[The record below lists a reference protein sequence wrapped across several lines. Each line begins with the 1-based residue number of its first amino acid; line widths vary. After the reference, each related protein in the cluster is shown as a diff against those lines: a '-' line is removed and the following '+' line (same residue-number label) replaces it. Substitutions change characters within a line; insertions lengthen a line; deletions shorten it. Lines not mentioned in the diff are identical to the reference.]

1 MSKANLLYL
10 AKVKSI
16 DDREMKIELA
26 EDLNIERLQTVYHG
40 YTGARYCELR
50 FLDPRSFSVDQRKYY
65 YALLGDIS
73 AFTGHLIEEVDD
85 NTRWKFKALTGRNI
99 SLSNGSSNTKDDVV
113 LLTNIALDLAFE
125 LNVSLSNKIPIP
137 DKNLEYYFYKCLT
150 HRKCCIC
157 GKHADIDHFD
167 ETVGMGRNRKEI
179 DKTKYTYCAL
189 CRSHHTEKHTIGLTA
204 FRNKYHVYGI
214 TLNAETI
221 KRLNI

>member
-1 MSKANLLYL
+1 MANLLYL

-16 DDREMKIELA
+16 DGRKMKIELA

-40 YTGARYCELR
+40 HVGARYCELR

-99 SLSNGSSNTKDDVV
+99 SLSNGSNNTKDDVV

-167 ETVGMGRNRKEI
+167 ETVGMGNNRDKV

-189 CRSHHTEKHTIGLTA
+189 CRSHHTEKHTIGLVA

-214 TLNAETI
+214 TLSAETI
-221 KRLNI
+221 ERLNI

>member
-1 MSKANLLYL
+1 MANLLYL

-40 YTGARYCELR
+40 YAGARYCELR

-73 AFTGHLIEEVDD
+73 AFTGHLIEEIDD

-137 DKNLEYYFYKCLT
+137 DRNLEYYFYKCLT

-167 ETVGMGRNRKEI
+167 ETVGMGRNRKEV
-179 DKTKYTYCAL
+179 DKTKFTYCAL
-189 CRSHHTEKHTIGLTA
+189 CRSHHTLKHTIGLTE
-204 FRNKYHVYGI
+204 FKKRFHVYGI

>member
-1 MSKANLLYL
+1 MANLLYL
-10 AKVKSI
+10 AKVKNI

-40 YTGARYCELR
+40 YAGARYCELR

-73 AFTGHLIEEVDD
+73 AFTGHLIEEIDD
-85 NTRWKFKALTGRNI
+85 NIRWKFKALTGRNI

-167 ETVGMGRNRKEI
+167 ETVGMGRNRKEV
-179 DKTKYTYCAL
+179 DKTKFTYCAL
-189 CRSHHTEKHTIGLTA
+189 CRSHHTLKHAIGLTE
-204 FRNKYHVYGI
+204 FKKRFHVYGI

>member
-1 MSKANLLYL
+1 MANLLYL

-16 DDREMKIELA
+16 DGREMKIELA

-40 YTGARYCELR
+40 HIGARYCELR

-73 AFTGHLIEEVDD
+73 AFTGHLIEKVDD

-99 SLSNGSSNTKDDVV
+99 SLSNGSNNTKDDVV

-167 ETVGMGRNRKEI
+167 ETVGMGNNRDKV

-189 CRSHHTEKHTIGLTA
+189 CRSHHTEKHTIGLVA

-214 TLNAETI
+214 TLSAETI

>member
-1 MSKANLLYL
+1 MANLLYL

-16 DDREMKIELA
+16 DGREMKIELA

-40 YTGARYCELR
+40 HVGARYCELR

-167 ETVGMGRNRKEI
+167 ETVGMGNNRDKV

-189 CRSHHTEKHTIGLTA
+189 CRSHHTEKHTIGLVA

-214 TLNAETI
+214 TLSAETI
-221 KRLNI
+221 ERLNI

>member
-1 MSKANLLYL
+1 MANLLYL

-16 DDREMKIELA
+16 DGREVKIELA

-40 YTGARYCELR
+40 HIGARYCELR

-73 AFTGHLIEEVDD
+73 AFTGHLIEEIDD
-85 NTRWKFKALTGRNI
+85 NIRWKFKALTGRNI

-167 ETVGMGRNRKEI
+167 ETVGMGRNRKEV
-179 DKTKYTYCAL
+179 DKTKFTYCAL
-189 CRSHHTEKHTIGLTA
+189 CRSHHTLKHAIGLIE
-204 FRNKYHVYGI
+204 FKKRFHVYGI

>member
-1 MSKANLLYL
+1 MANLLYL

-16 DDREMKIELA
+16 DGREMKVELA

-40 YTGARYCELR
+40 HIGARYCELR

-73 AFTGHLIEEVDD
+73 AFTGHLIEEIDD

-167 ETVGMGRNRKEI
+167 NAVGMGNNRDKV
-179 DKTKYTYCAL
+179 DKTKFTYCAL
-189 CRSHHTEKHTIGLTA
+189 CRSHHTLKHAIGLTE
-204 FRNKYHVYGI
+204 FKKRFHVYGI

>member
-1 MSKANLLYL
+1 MANLLYL

-16 DDREMKIELA
+16 DGREMKVELA

-40 YTGARYCELR
+40 HIGARYCELR

-99 SLSNGSSNTKDDVV
+99 SLSNGSNNTKDDVV

-167 ETVGMGRNRKEI
+167 ETVGMGNNRDKV
-179 DKTKYTYCAL
+179 DKTKFTYCAL
-189 CRSHHTEKHTIGLTA
+189 CRSHHTLKHTIGLTE
-204 FRNKYHVYGI
+204 FKKRFHVYGI

>member
-1 MSKANLLYL
+1 MANLLYL

-16 DDREMKIELA
+16 DGREMKIELA

-40 YTGARYCELR
+40 HIGARYCELR

-99 SLSNGSSNTKDDVV
+99 SLSNGSNNTKDDVV

-125 LNVSLSNKIPIP
+125 LNVLLSNKIPIP

-167 ETVGMGRNRKEI
+167 ETVGMGNNRDKV

-189 CRSHHTEKHTIGLTA
+189 CRSHHTEKHTIGLVA

-214 TLNAETI
+214 TLSAETI

>member
-1 MSKANLLYL
+1 MANLLYL

-16 DDREMKIELA
+16 DGREMKIELA

-40 YTGARYCELR
+40 HVGARYCELR
-50 FLDPRSFSVDQRKYY
+50 FLDPRSFSVNQRKYY

-167 ETVGMGRNRKEI
+167 ETVGMGNNRDKV
-179 DKTKYTYCAL
+179 DKTKFTYCAL

>member
-1 MSKANLLYL
+1 MANLLYL
-10 AKVKSI
+10 AKVKNI
-16 DDREMKIELA
+16 DGREMKVELA

-40 YTGARYCELR
+40 HIGTRYCELR

-179 DKTKYTYCAL
+179 DKTKFTYCAL

>member
-1 MSKANLLYL
+1 MANLLYL

-16 DDREMKIELA
+16 DGREMKIELA

-40 YTGARYCELR
+40 YAGARYCELR

-65 YALLGDIS
+65 YALLNDIS

-167 ETVGMGRNRKEI
+167 ETVGMGNNRDKV
-179 DKTKYTYCAL
+179 DKTKFTYCAL
-189 CRSHHTEKHTIGLTA
+189 CRSHHTLKHAIGLTE
-204 FRNKYHVYGI
+204 FKKRFHVYGI

>member
-1 MSKANLLYL
+1 MANLLYL

-16 DDREMKIELA
+16 DGREMKIELA

-40 YTGARYCELR
+40 HVGARYCELR

-73 AFTGHLIEEVDD
+73 AFTGHLIEEIDD

-167 ETVGMGRNRKEI
+167 ETVGMGRNRKEV
-179 DKTKYTYCAL
+179 DKTKFTYCAL

>member
-1 MSKANLLYL
+1 MANLLYL

-16 DDREMKIELA
+16 DGREMKIELA

-40 YTGARYCELR
+40 HIGARYCELR

-73 AFTGHLIEEVDD
+73 VFTGHLIEEIDD

-167 ETVGMGRNRKEI
+167 ETVGMGNNRDKV

-189 CRSHHTEKHTIGLTA
+189 CRSHHTEKHTIGLVA

-214 TLNAETI
+214 TLSAETI

>member
-1 MSKANLLYL
+1 MANLLYL
-10 AKVKSI
+10 AKVKNI
-16 DDREMKIELA
+16 DGREMKVELA

-40 YTGARYCELR
+40 HIGARYCELR

-167 ETVGMGRNRKEI
+167 ETVGMGNNRDKV
-179 DKTKYTYCAL
+179 DKTKFTYCAL

>member
-1 MSKANLLYL
+1 MANLLYL

-16 DDREMKIELA
+16 DGREMKIELA

-40 YTGARYCELR
+40 HVGARYCELR

-179 DKTKYTYCAL
+179 DKTKFTYCAL
-189 CRSHHTEKHTIGLTA
+189 CRSHHTLKHTIGLTE
-204 FRNKYHVYGI
+204 FKKRFHVYGI

>member
-1 MSKANLLYL
+1 MANLLYL

-40 YTGARYCELR
+40 YAGARYCELR

-73 AFTGHLIEEVDD
+73 AFTGHLIEEIDD
-85 NTRWKFKALTGRNI
+85 NVRWKFKALTGRNI
-99 SLSNGSSNTKDDVV
+99 SLSNASSNTKDDVV

-125 LNVSLSNKIPIP
+125 LNVSLSDKIPIP

-167 ETVGMGRNRKEI
+167 ETVGMGNNRDKV
-179 DKTKYTYCAL
+179 DKTKFTYCAL
-189 CRSHHTEKHTIGLTA
+189 CRSHHTEKHTIGLRA

>member
-1 MSKANLLYL
+1 MANLLYL
-10 AKVKSI
+10 AKVKGI
-16 DDREMKIELA
+16 DGREMKIELA
-26 EDLNIERLQTVYHG
+26 EDLNIERLQTVYYGHV
-40 YTGARYCELR
+40 GARYCELR

-73 AFTGHLIEEVDD
+73 AFTGHLIEEIDD
-85 NTRWKFKALTGRNI
+85 NARWKFKALTGRNI

-167 ETVGMGRNRKEI
+167 ETVGMGNNRDKV
-179 DKTKYTYCAL
+179 DKTKFTYCAL

>member
-1 MSKANLLYL
+1 MANLLYL

-16 DDREMKIELA
+16 DGREMKVELA

-40 YTGARYCELR
+40 HIGARYCELR

-167 ETVGMGRNRKEI
+167 ETVGMGNNRDKV

>member
-1 MSKANLLYL
+1 MANLLYL

-16 DDREMKIELA
+16 DGREMKVELA

-40 YTGARYCELR
+40 HIGARYCELR

-73 AFTGHLIEEVDD
+73 AFTGHLIEEIDD
-85 NTRWKFKALTGRNI
+85 NTRWKFKALTGRGI

-167 ETVGMGRNRKEI
+167 ETVGMGRNRKEV
-179 DKTKYTYCAL
+179 DKTKFTYCAL
-189 CRSHHTEKHTIGLTA
+189 CRSHHTLKHAIGLTE
-204 FRNKYHVYGI
+204 FKKRFHVYGI

>member
-1 MSKANLLYL
+1 MANLLYL

-16 DDREMKIELA
+16 DDREMKVELA

-40 YTGARYCELR
+40 YAGARYCELR

-73 AFTGHLIEEVDD
+73 AFTGHLIEEIDD
-85 NTRWKFKALTGRNI
+85 NVRWKFKALTGRNI

-167 ETVGMGRNRKEI
+167 ETVGMGRNRKEV
-179 DKTKYTYCAL
+179 DKTKFTYCAL

>member
-1 MSKANLLYL
+1 MANLLYL

-16 DDREMKIELA
+16 DGREMKVELA

-40 YTGARYCELR
+40 HIGARYCELR

-73 AFTGHLIEEVDD
+73 AFTGHLIEEIDD
-85 NTRWKFKALTGRNI
+85 NTRWKFKALTGRDI

-167 ETVGMGRNRKEI
+167 ETVGMGRNRKEV
-179 DKTKYTYCAL
+179 DKTKFTYCAL
-189 CRSHHTEKHTIGLTA
+189 CRSHHTLKHAIGLIE
-204 FRNKYHVYGI
+204 FKKRFHVYGI

>member
-1 MSKANLLYL
+1 MANLLYL

-16 DDREMKIELA
+16 DGREMKIELA

-40 YTGARYCELR
+40 HVGARYCELR

-73 AFTGHLIEEVDD
+73 AFTGHLIEEIDD

-167 ETVGMGRNRKEI
+167 ETVGMGNNRDKV

-189 CRSHHTEKHTIGLTA
+189 CRSHHTEKHTIGLVA

-214 TLNAETI
+214 TLSAETI

>member
-1 MSKANLLYL
+1 MANLLYL

-16 DDREMKIELA
+16 DGREMKVELA

-40 YTGARYCELR
+40 HIGARYCELR

-73 AFTGHLIEEVDD
+73 AFTGHLIEEIDD
-85 NTRWKFKALTGRNI
+85 NTRWKFKALTGRDI

-167 ETVGMGRNRKEI
+167 ETVGMGRNRKEV
-179 DKTKYTYCAL
+179 DKTKFTYCAL
-189 CRSHHTEKHTIGLTA
+189 CRSHHTLKHAIGLTE
-204 FRNKYHVYGI
+204 FKKRFHVYGI

>member
-1 MSKANLLYL
+1 MANLLYL

-16 DDREMKIELA
+16 DGREMKVELA

-40 YTGARYCELR
+40 HIGARYCELR

-73 AFTGHLIEEVDD
+73 AFTGHLIEEIDD
-85 NTRWKFKALTGRNI
+85 NTRWKFKALAGRNI

-167 ETVGMGRNRKEI
+167 ETVGMGNNRDKV
-179 DKTKYTYCAL
+179 DKTKFTYCAL
-189 CRSHHTEKHTIGLTA
+189 CRSHHTEKHTIGLRA

>member
-1 MSKANLLYL
+1 MVNLLYL

-16 DDREMKIELA
+16 DGREMKIELA

-40 YTGARYCELR
+40 HVGARYCELR

-99 SLSNGSSNTKDDVV
+99 SLSNGSNNTKDDVV

-167 ETVGMGRNRKEI
+167 ETVGMGNNRDKV

-189 CRSHHTEKHTIGLTA
+189 CRSHHTEKHTIGLVA

-214 TLNAETI
+214 TLSAETI

>member
-1 MSKANLLYL
+1 MANLLYL
-10 AKVKSI
+10 AKVKNI
-16 DDREMKIELA
+16 DGREMKVELA

-40 YTGARYCELR
+40 HIGARYCELR

-179 DKTKYTYCAL
+179 DKTKFTYCAL
-189 CRSHHTEKHTIGLTA
+189 CRSHHTLKHTIGLTE
-204 FRNKYHVYGI
+204 FKKRFHVYGI

>member
-1 MSKANLLYL
+1 MANLLYL

-16 DDREMKIELA
+16 DDREMKVELA

-40 YTGARYCELR
+40 FTGARYCELR

-73 AFTGHLIEEVDD
+73 AFTGHLIEEIDD
-85 NTRWKFKALTGRNI
+85 NVRWKFKALTGRNI

-167 ETVGMGRNRKEI
+167 ETVGMGNNRDNV
-179 DKTKYTYCAL
+179 DKTKFTYCAL
-189 CRSHHTEKHTIGLTA
+189 CRSHHTEKHTIGLAA

>member
-1 MSKANLLYL
+1 MANLLYL
-10 AKVKSI
+10 AKVKNI
-16 DDREMKIELA
+16 DGREVKVELA
-26 EDLNIERLQTVYHG
+26 EDLNIERLQTVYRGHI
-40 YTGARYCELR
+40 GARYCELR

-65 YALLGDIS
+65 YALLGDTS
-73 AFTGHLIEEVDD
+73 AFTGHLIEEIDD
-85 NTRWKFKALTGRNI
+85 NIRWKFKALTGRNI

-167 ETVGMGRNRKEI
+167 ETVGMGRNRKEV
-179 DKTKYTYCAL
+179 DKTKFTYCAL
-189 CRSHHTEKHTIGLTA
+189 CRSHHTLKHAIGLIE
-204 FRNKYHVYGI
+204 FKKRFHVYGI

>member
-1 MSKANLLYL
+1 MANLLYL

-16 DDREMKIELA
+16 DGREMKIELA
-26 EDLNIERLQTVYHG
+26 EDLNIERLQNVYHG
-40 YTGARYCELR
+40 HVGARYCELR

-73 AFTGHLIEEVDD
+73 AFTGHLIEEIDD

-99 SLSNGSSNTKDDVV
+99 SLSNGSNNTKDDVV

-167 ETVGMGRNRKEI
+167 ETVGMGNNRDKV

>member
-1 MSKANLLYL
+1 MANLLYL

-16 DDREMKIELA
+16 DGREMKVELA

-40 YTGARYCELR
+40 HIGARYCELR

-73 AFTGHLIEEVDD
+73 AFTGHLIEEIDD

-167 ETVGMGRNRKEI
+167 ETVGMGRNRKEV
-179 DKTKYTYCAL
+179 DKTKFTYCAL
-189 CRSHHTEKHTIGLTA
+189 CRSHHTLKHAIGLTE
-204 FRNKYHVYGI
+204 FKKRFHVYGI

>member
-1 MSKANLLYL
+1 MANLLYL

-40 YTGARYCELR
+40 YAGARYCELR

-73 AFTGHLIEEVDD
+73 AFTGHLIEEIDD
-85 NTRWKFKALTGRNI
+85 NVRWKFKALTGRNI

-167 ETVGMGRNRKEI
+167 ETVGMGRNRKEV
-179 DKTKYTYCAL
+179 DKTKFTYCAL

>member
-1 MSKANLLYL
+1 MANLLYL
-10 AKVKSI
+10 AKVNSI
-16 DDREMKIELA
+16 DGREMKVELA

-40 YTGARYCELR
+40 HIGARYCELR

-73 AFTGHLIEEVDD
+73 AFTGHLIEEIDD
-85 NTRWKFKALTGRNI
+85 NTRWKFKALTGRDI

-167 ETVGMGRNRKEI
+167 ETVGMGRNRKEV
-179 DKTKYTYCAL
+179 DKTKFTYCAL
-189 CRSHHTEKHTIGLTA
+189 CRSHHTLKHAIGLTE
-204 FRNKYHVYGI
+204 FKKRFHVYGI

>member
-1 MSKANLLYL
+1 MANLLYL

-16 DDREMKIELA
+16 DGREMKIELA

-40 YTGARYCELR
+40 HVGARYCELR

-99 SLSNGSSNTKDDVV
+99 SLSNGSNNTKDDVV

-167 ETVGMGRNRKEI
+167 ETVGMGNNRDKV

-189 CRSHHTEKHTIGLTA
+189 CRSHHTEKHTIGLVA

-214 TLNAETI
+214 TLSAETI
-221 KRLNI
+221 ERLNI

>member
-1 MSKANLLYL
+1 M
-10 AKVKSI
+10 KV
-16 DDREMKIELA
+16 ELA

-40 YTGARYCELR
+40 HIGARYCELR

-179 DKTKYTYCAL
+179 DKTKFTYCAL
-189 CRSHHTEKHTIGLTA
+189 CRSHHTLKHTIGLTE
-204 FRNKYHVYGI
+204 FKKRFHVYGI

>member
-1 MSKANLLYL
+1 MANLLYL

-16 DDREMKIELA
+16 DGREMKIELA

-40 YTGARYCELR
+40 HIGARYCELR

-167 ETVGMGRNRKEI
+167 ETVGMGNNRDKV
-179 DKTKYTYCAL
+179 DKTKFTYCAL

>member
-1 MSKANLLYL
+1 MANLLYL

-16 DDREMKIELA
+16 DGREMKVELA

-40 YTGARYCELR
+40 HIGARYCELR

-73 AFTGHLIEEVDD
+73 AFTGHLIEEIDD
-85 NTRWKFKALTGRNI
+85 NARWKFKALTGRDI

-167 ETVGMGRNRKEI
+167 ETVGMGRNRKEV
-179 DKTKYTYCAL
+179 DKTKFTYCAL
-189 CRSHHTEKHTIGLTA
+189 CRSHHTLKHAIGLTE
-204 FRNKYHVYGI
+204 FKKRFHVYGI